1 MEDNENLREQAV
13 ANIAFRVHALIYLLV
28 NTGLLII
35 DLMFDNSSSIN
46 WFYYAAVGWGAGLLG
61 HFLFITRTV
70 GFFSIEREVNRIKNQ
85 NKYRY

>member
-1 MEDNENLREQAV
+1 MEDSTKLREEAV
-13 ANIAFRVHALIYLLV
+13 ANIAFRIHALIYLLV
-28 NTGLLII
+28 NIGLLVI

-46 WFYYAAVGWGAGLLG
+46 WFYYAATVWGVGLLG

-70 GFFSIEREVNRIKNQ
+70 GFFSIEIEVNRIKNQ

>member
-28 NTGLLII
+28 NTGLLVI

-46 WFYYAAVGWGAGLLG
+46 WIYYAATVWGVGLLG

-70 GFFSIEREVNRIKNQ
+70 GFFSIEKEVNRIKNQ

>member
-1 MEDNENLREQAV
+1 MEENENLREQAV

-28 NTGLLII
+28 NTGLLVI

-46 WFYYAAVGWGAGLLG
+46 WFYYAAVGWGVALLG
-61 HFLFITRTV
+61 HFFFITRTV

>member
-1 MEDNENLREQAV
+1 MEDSTKLREEAV
-13 ANIAFRVHALIYLLV
+13 ANIAFRIHALIYLLV
-28 NTGLLII
+28 NIGLLVI

-46 WFYYAAVGWGAGLLG
+46 WFYYAATVWGVGLLG

-70 GFFSIEREVNRIKNQ
+70 RFFSIEKEVNRIKNQ

>member
-1 MEDNENLREQAV
+1 MEDSTKLREEAV
-13 ANIAFRVHALIYLLV
+13 ANIAFRIHALIYLLV
-28 NTGLLII
+28 NIGLLVI

-46 WFYYAAVGWGAGLLG
+46 WFYYAAVGWGVGLLG